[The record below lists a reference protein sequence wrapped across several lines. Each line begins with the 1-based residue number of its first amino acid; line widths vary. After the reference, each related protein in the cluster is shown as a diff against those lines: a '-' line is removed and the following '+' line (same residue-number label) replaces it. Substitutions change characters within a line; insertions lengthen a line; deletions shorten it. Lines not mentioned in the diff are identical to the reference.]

1 MTSKIAEV
9 EAVAR
14 TYMDGLYEGD
24 VGKLGSIFHA
34 ASHLYSVGPDG
45 ELADWPR
52 ERWFEIVKGR
62 ASGQSRGL
70 ARTDRIV
77 SIDLGGPEL
86 AFVKVETSL
95 HPRYFTDYLTMLKF
109 PEGWRIVAKTFR
121 YDDRA

>member
-1 MTSKIAEV
+1 MTSQTAEV
-9 EAVAR
+9 EAVAQR
-14 TYMDGLYEGD
+14 YMDGLYAGD
-24 VGKLGSIFHA
+24 VAALGEIFHP
-34 ASHLYSVGPDG
+34 ASHLYSVGADG
-45 ELADWPR
+45 KLADWPR